1 MYSDV
6 NTHAICCFTGHRPQ
20 GLKRPEDDIRVD
32 LENIILA
39 SAREGCHTF
48 ISGMAC
54 GVDIWAAEI
63 VVRMKDQFPDMNFH
77 LIAAIPYAGF
87 DEHWSEDWRERYRA
101 LLGHAEYVKVVEP
114 FSSRA
119 AYQRRNEWMVDHS
132 GLVLAL
138 FNGQPGGTA
147 NTIDYARRNG
157 VKTIL
162 IGR

>member
-1 MYSDV
+1 MKDALRC
-6 NTHAICCFTGHRPQ
+6 TRCCFTGHRPQ
-20 GLKRPEDDIRVD
+20 GLKRPVDDIRVD

-63 VVRMKDQFPDMNFH
+63 VVRMKDQFPDMHFH

-87 DEHWSEDWRERYRA
+87 DAHWSEDWRERYRA

-119 AYQRRNEWMVDHS
+119 AYQRRNEWMVNHS
-132 GLVLAL
+132 ARVIAVY
-138 FNGQPGGTA
+138 NGQAGGTR
-147 NTIDYARRNG
+147 NTIRYARRN
-157 VKTIL
+157 VPVIL
-162 IGR
+162 LPG